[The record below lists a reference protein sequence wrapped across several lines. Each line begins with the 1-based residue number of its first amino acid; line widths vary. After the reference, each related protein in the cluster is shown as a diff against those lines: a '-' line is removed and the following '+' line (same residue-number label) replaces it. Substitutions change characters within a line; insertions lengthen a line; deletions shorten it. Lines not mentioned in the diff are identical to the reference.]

1 MEAVERIRKWL
12 EEREY
17 DGVLLNRRDNYA
29 WVSKGAKS
37 NVVSNSEYGVAYYS
51 IRRDGIDLLADS
63 SDLHRMDTEQNPLGA
78 DPVLLPWHVSVEEQ
92 IKDYIGGRRFA
103 SDTGTAGTANVQE
116 ELVQLRL

>member
-37 NVVSNSEYGVAYYS
+37 NVVSNSECL
-51 IRRDGIDLLADS
+51 I
-63 SDLHRMDTEQNPLGA
+63 E
-78 DPVLLPWHVSVEEQ
+78 
-92 IKDYIGGRRFA
+92 
-103 SDTGTAGTANVQE
+103 
-116 ELVQLRL
+116 